1 MFPIRLT
8 VVIIE
13 RSRKWQ
19 LSNDWT
25 TTLKISY
32 RSVVLP
38 LPIFFIIGHVVVEL
52 FMHLLISDLYSI
64 LARERNIKSQ
74 HQRSSHMGPSCVSFT
89 LGHLYNGTLQEGKFS
104 GLHPHLLVW
113 MSVLMLVWW
122 WWWCWLVDIVWCR
135 SFKGVTMLWPP
146 PPHDLSAC
154 CSDIY
159 CPVIP
164 DGSWRSDV
172 V

>member
-1 MFPIRLT
+1 MTAFKWLDNHTENIISISGIT
-8 VVIIE
+8 VTHFFHYWSCCRGTVYAPADI
-13 RSRKWQ
+13 WPLLD
-19 LSNDWT
+19 LS
-25 TTLKISY
+25 
-32 RSVVLP
+32 
-38 LPIFFIIGHVVVEL
+38 
-52 FMHLLISDLYSI
+52 
-64 LARERNIKSQ
+64 
-74 HQRSSHMGPSCVSFT
+74 QRTEYQVSASKVFTHGSSCVSFT
-89 LGHLYNGTLQEGKFS
+89 LGHLYDGTLQEGKFS
-104 GLHPHLLVW
+104 GLHPHLSVW